1 MQIAVIGPHLINEI
15 ESHSPLSDP
24 HLLGL
29 PVFAVLGSDAVHTFL
44 QSTCRFILL
53 PILLS
58 LQAKR

>member
-1 MQIAVIGPHLINEI
+1 MQIAVTGPHLINEI